1 MKRISFLGVLC
12 VVFAAGCARG
22 PQTYHVSG
30 QVTFQGQP
38 LPAGVIYFDPDP
50 KRQNTGPQGYAY
62 IKDGRFDTALL
73 DGRGVVGGAYIAR
86 IEGFDG
92 VPGAE
97 LPLGSVLFTQFQQAL
112 ELPASG
118 PAVQDFEVPA
128 SQS

>member
-1 MKRISFLGVLC
+1 MKAIQAIGLMCCVL
-12 VVFAAGCARG
+12 ALGCARG

-38 LPAGVIYFDPDP
+38 LPRGVIFFDPDP

-62 IKDGRFDTALL
+62 IKDGRFDTSQE

-86 IEGFDG
+86 IDGFDG
-92 VPGAE
+92 KPGAE
-97 LPLGSVLFTQFQQAL
+97 LPFGSVLFTQFQQSL
-112 ELPASG
+112 ELPAAG
-118 PAVQDFEVPA
+118 PAVQDFEVPE